1 MKSRKQYS
9 IIVSYGILLCVML
22 GVWFWMLSADALTD
36 DWWYQHEF
44 DYCSYEDAL
53 KGFEN
58 CDGDE
63 ITSWSQV
70 MESIKHHNR
79 YWNNNRLANSL
90 TFVVTMMP
98 NWFVDA
104 IHVLMWMLMILFIL
118 KSVSGDWRLRPL
130 LVVGVLWSVWI
141 VLPWHDQMASGNYQI
156 NYVWSTALNLVFL
169 YSFNRTSLMGCL
181 TALPASLM
189 HEGFS
194 VPISMGV
201 LLLMCQRV
209 KIDKTMLS
217 DKKMLLSIVLY
228 LVGTLFV
235 VFGPA
240 IQNRF
245 ASISANEDVFSFNA
259 FVYKF
264 FIREPILLISLG
276 LVIVYQIK
284 CGFKS
289 LKDFF
294 RAETLWII
302 IALTSML
309 IWMLIDGTERQIWIG
324 YVAFII
330 FDWRLITRLTCRNEA
345 NSIVRSTIALILG
358 LMQMLWL
365 LKIADYQKKACE
377 EIVRIEEAMKST
389 VSELLYVDTYSPSW
403 LPWWVLDIPE
413 YYHGRNPQLRAEH
426 YAWQR
431 RGWNEAM
438 ITLPQKYQ
446 GFDYDSL
453 PAIEGT
459 ASLKGVFPFYYSS
472 IKYGDDKGFA
482 RFIVKFGGVEP
493 NEYLNRAYLIYRLPQ
508 FAKEL
513 TVGNGQK
520 QGEYVFKRV
529 AVVKENGDTS
539 WFYRVRKIGQSV
551 RGCCVISIDTISLKK
566 INFSDF

>member
-1 MKSRKQYS
+1 MMSRKQYS
-9 IIVSYGILLCVML
+9 IIVSYGILMCVML
-22 GVWFWMLSADALTD
+22 GVWFWMSSADALTD
-36 DWWYQHEF
+36 DWWYQYEF
-44 DYCSYEDAL
+44 DYCSYEEAL
-53 KGFEN
+53 EGFEN

-63 ITSWSQV
+63 ITLWSQV
-70 MESIKHHNR
+70 WESIKHHNR
-79 YWNNNRLANSL
+79 YWNNNRLANTL
-90 TFVVTMMP
+90 MFVLTMMP

-118 KSVSGDWRLRPL
+118 KQASDDWWLQPL
-130 LVVGVLWSVWI
+130 FVVGVLWSVWI
-141 VLPWHDQMASGNYQI
+141 ILPWHDQMASGNYQI

-169 YSFNRTSLMGCL
+169 YSFNRADKSLVGCL
-181 TALPASLM
+181 IAFPASLM

-194 VPISMGV
+194 VPISIGV
-201 LLLMCQRV
+201 LYVLYQRV
-209 KIDKTMLS
+209 KNDKTMLS

-228 LVGTLFV
+228 LVGTLLV

-245 ASISANEDVFSFNA
+245 ANIGANEETFTFNA

-264 FIREPILLISLG
+264 FIREPILFLSLG
-276 LVIVYQIK
+276 LIGVYAIK

-289 LKDFF
+289 L
-294 RAETLWII
+294 RGVLRTEALWIT

-309 IWMLIDGTERQIWIG
+309 IWMLIDGTERQMWIG
-324 YVAFII
+324 YVAFIV
-330 FDWRLITRLTCRNEA
+330 FDWRLIARLTCRNKI
-345 NSIVRSTIALILG
+345 NSIVVSTIALILG
-358 LMQMLWL
+358 LLQMLWL

-377 EIVRIEEAMKST
+377 EIVRIEKAMKSM

-446 GFDYDSL
+446 GLDYDSL
-453 PAIEGT
+453 PVIEGT
-459 ASLKGVFPFYYSS
+459 ASLRGVFPFYYSS
-472 IKYGDDKGFA
+472 IKYGDDEGFA
-482 RFIVKFGGVEP
+482 RFIVKFDGVEP
-493 NEYLNRAYLIYRLPQ
+493 SEYLNRAYLIYRLPQ

-513 TVGNGQK
+513 TMDNGQK

-529 AVVKENGDTS
+529 AVVKERGDTS

-551 RGCCVISIDTISLKK
+551 RGCRVISIDTIS
-566 INFSDF
+566 